1 MRLSS
6 SIIAPR
12 AALILTV
19 AARALAV
26 VPVTDIS
33 ISALTPEIESDS
45 AAIYYGR
52 NPEDS
57 LLLGNDGSAATGGFR
72 AWDLL
77 SSTTALLVRRS
88 RCPAFRR
95 RRDGLVVSLASPDS
109 VIRVFDVGDGLKE
122 IYEARKKV
130 LGDWS
135 ALCTWKSQR
144 NPNFLSALEAS
155 SCAVSPFADVI
166 YFAGEDNAVYAFDAA
181 ESTSA
186 PDIKILGQAADAI
199 TGLASYVISRCSEYL
214 LVAQTDT
221 VAVYTPQM
229 ELLGLM
235 QLTGAEDI
243 EIQGL
248 SIYQAKSRQYGRGV
262 LAYAIESDSGA
273 SYGISS
279 LKQPFDDLGL
289 ALNSRYSTRSIKGPS
304 HPVPGVLQNG
314 FSVKGQ
320 HGSRLSCF
328 AGFAGPKCEQFT
340 CRNDCSGNGRCVGPN
355 ECACDSSWAGPD
367 CAFVRVEPKYETD
380 GNGADG
386 HDPAIWIS
394 PVSADRS
401 RVITTTK
408 SEEGAGLAV
417 FDLTGKLLQHLD
429 AGEPNNVDVIYGFK
443 AGNRTVDLAYAAC
456 RDDDTLCLF
465 EIDHNGLL
473 SNIPGGSQPTQPD
486 FTVYGSCAYRSP
498 RTGKQYLF
506 VNAKSAEYLQY
517 ELTATANGTLATTLV
532 RSFTGGSGGQ
542 VEGCVV
548 DDKNSRIF
556 VGEEPYGLW
565 RYDAEPEGSSEGYL
579 VGHIGDGHLSADVE
593 GVTLVPGKT
602 LDTGFILVSCQG
614 VSAYVIYRRAPP
626 HEYVAT
632 FTIVE
637 SEDGSVDAVS
647 NTDGLAAVG
656 NALGDDFPHG
666 LVVVHDDANQLPDG
680 STSVDASFKLVSLA
694 DILEA
699 PGLACLGLLKD
710 VDEAWDPRA

>member
-1 MRLSS
+1 M
-6 SIIAPR
+6 
-12 AALILTV
+12 
-19 AARALAV
+19 AV
-26 VPVTDIS
+26 VPVTNIS

-77 SSTTALLVRRS
+77 DSTTALLDEKVRRTPGRS
-88 RCPAFRR
+88 KVVAPLF
-95 RRDGLVVSLASPDS
+95 DVGGMDLVVSIASPDS

-122 IYEARKKV
+122 IHEARKKA

-144 NPNFLSALEAS
+144 SGRQFFYLFGKGQIIQFFVRKKGCYPEIVEIQTFSVPLEAS

-166 YFAGEDNAVYAFDAA
+166 YFAGEDNTVYAFDAA

-214 LVAQTDT
+214 LVAQTDA

-248 SIYQAKSRQYGRGV
+248 SIYQAKPRQYPRGV

-289 ALNSRYSTRSIKGPS
+289 DLNSRYSQG
-304 HPVPGVLQNG
+304 
-314 FSVKGQ
+314 VKGQ

-386 HDPAIWIS
+386 DDPAIWIS

-647 NTDGLAAVG
+647 NTDGIAAVG